1 MELALVIVDVL
12 ILTAIV
18 IGLLVAVQSLEDTSF
33 AAARH
38 VDTRDR
44 EDPNTGGRVV
54 YPEDA

>member
-33 AAARH
+33 AAAQH

-44 EDPNTGGRVV
+44 EDPNTSGRVV